1 MASIPQI
8 TLHDGA
14 TIPQFGFG
22 VFQIPQ
28 QDTVDAVLAALDA
41 GYRHIDTAQMYGNE
55 REVGEAIRKSGIS
68 REDIFVTTKLNND
81 RHGHDE
87 AIRALDES
95 LSKLGSDYVDL
106 FLIHWPQAKLNKY
119 VETWKAFEKLA
130 ADGRARSIGV
140 SNFKT
145 EHLDTLAEQTDTV
158 PAVNQIELHPLLQQ
172 DVLRAYHQKHG
183 IATEAWSPIAQGG
196 VLDEPVIT
204 ELAGRY
210 GKSPAQVVLRWHIQ
224 LGNIVF
230 PKSVTPDRIRENVDI
245 FDFELGA
252 DDMSA
257 MNGLGQDVRFGPHP
271 DDIPK

>member
-22 VFQIPQ
+22 VFQIQ
-28 QDTVDAVLAALDA
+28 QKDTVDAVLAALDA

-55 REVGEAIRKSGIS
+55 REVGEAIRKSGIP
-68 REDIFVTTKLNND
+68 REDVFVTTKLNND

-87 AIRALDES
+87 AIAALDES
-95 LSKLGSDYVDL
+95 LGKLGTDYVDL
-106 FLIHWPQAKLNKY
+106 FLIHWPQAKLNRY
-119 VETWKAFEKLA
+119 VQTWQAFEKLA

-140 SNFKT
+140 SNFKA
-145 EHLDTLAEQTDTV
+145 EHLDTLAKQTDTV

-172 DVLRAYHQKHG
+172 DVLRAYHREHG
-183 IATEAWSPIAQGG
+183 IATEAWSPIAQGA
-196 VLDEPVIT
+196 VLDEPVIV

-210 GKSPAQVVLRWHIQ
+210 GRSPAQIVLRWHIQ

-230 PKSVTPDRIRENVDI
+230 PKSVTPDRIRSNVDI
-245 FDFELGA
+245 FDFELGD

-257 MNGLGQDVRFGPHP
+257 LNGLGQDVRFGPHP